1 MCAFLW
7 AQAEI
12 DNDTNNKIVNF
23 GKIFCTFDIS
33 FNMLVMLWI
42 IALSPAKPGRR
53 ESHAKLH
60 FLLLR
65 RGCDLAK

>member
-1 MCAFLW
+1 VCAFLW

-12 DNDTNNKIVNF
+12 DNDTNNRIV
-23 GKIFCTFDIS
+23 TFEKVFWLFAIS
-33 FNMLVMLWI
+33 FNILIMLWI
-42 IALSPAKPGRR
+42 IALNRAKPGRR

>member
-12 DNDTNNKIVNF
+12 DNDKNNKIVTF
-23 GKIFCTFDIS
+23 GKIFWLFAIS
-33 FNMLVMLWI
+33 FNMLVMIWI
-42 IALSPAKPGRR
+42 VALSRAKPGRR
-53 ESHAKLH
+53 ESHVKLY